1 MSTRFVLT
9 SLFIGMTALLSA
21 PALAQVVATGSL
33 SGIVKSPDGASV
45 PGATVSAES
54 AGLQGRRT
62 ATTSSDGHY
71 IVPLLPPGDYLVS
84 FELAGFRTVKER
96 VRIGLGEDV
105 TLAVTLTVAP
115 FAQSVEVDARSLSE
129 FSTSLSAVS
138 TFSQRDFVEKLPL
151 DRTPGGTVRLA
162 PDVQATGPGGNLVI
176 SGAVSYESLYL
187 VNGVVVND
195 NQTGQPNPLF
205 IEDAIQE
212 TAVTTA
218 GVSAEFGRFSGG
230 VVNVVTRSGGN
241 DFKGSFRTTFTN
253 DSWTSLTPFPGDSR
267 VNTTVPIY
275 EATLGGRILTDKLWF
290 FGAARHSD
298 TKNSATTT
306 LTNIPYVFEND
317 ETRYEG
323 KLTYAITPQHTVK
336 ASLTQIALAQYNRSS
351 GTFLDL
357 ASLGD
362 RTNPQ
367 RLISTNYGGVFSSN
381 TFLEAQWSQRTYALD
396 GSGATTTD
404 LLGGTVLYDRQLN
417 NAHYHAPPSCGV
429 CTSEHRDNW
438 DVLVKATHFLTT
450 SRTGSHDIV
459 VGADV
464 FNDRRY
470 DNQFPTASTYGIFGT
485 SIQTVGNTVYPVFAN
500 DGTTFIRW
508 TPIFVPTQGTAFRT
522 YSGFANDA
530 WHPADRLSVSL
541 GLRFDKNG
549 GTDSVGNPVISDQAW
564 SPRVGLSWDPD
575 GQGVWTFG
583 GGVGRYVA
591 GMLVT
596 VADGSSPGGR
606 AAQFDYAY
614 LGPAI
619 NTNTSTPATDQ
630 NTAIQTVFNW
640 FTQNGGTNRPTRG
653 APSVPGLTTVIDGT
667 LGSPYALEYTA
678 GAARKL
684 GTRGEVRLDGI
695 YRDYRKFYS
704 NRVDLV
710 TGRVTN
716 SVGQA
721 FDLAVIDNTSD
732 LARTYRALRAQV
744 SLRPSSA
751 VTAGANYTLSKTS
764 GNFDGETFPS
774 GGQLSSTSETY
785 PQYTQAAWNRP
796 AGDLSIDQRHR
807 IRAWTT
813 IGVPLRSRVDDLNVG
828 VIEWVDSGTPYGA
841 VGVIDPRPYVQNP
854 GYVNPPATEAYYF
867 TARDAFRTASTSHT
881 DLAVV
886 YTHKLD
892 KIELFVRG
900 TVANV
905 FNQAGI
911 SNGAAVDQSILTAN
925 NASTL
930 QRFNPFT
937 TLPVQ
942 GVNWNYGPDFGKP
955 LTRLAFQTP
964 RTAGFSLGF
973 RF

>member
-1 MSTRFVLT
+1 MRFTLT
-9 SLFIGMTALLSA
+9 SLFISITTFLSA
-21 PALAQVVATGSL
+21 PAVAQVVATGSL
-33 SGIVKSPDGASV
+33 SGLVKSTDGASV
-45 PGATVSAES
+45 PSAIVSAES

-62 ATTSSDGHY
+62 TTTSADGHY
-71 IVPLLPPGDYLVS
+71 IVPLLPPGDYVVS
-84 FELAGFRTVKER
+84 FELAGLQTVKER
-96 VRIGLGEDV
+96 VRIGLGQDV
-105 TLAVTLTVAP
+105 TLTVTMTVAP

-129 FSTSLSAVS
+129 FSSSLPAVS
-138 TFSQRDFVEKLPL
+138 TFSQHDFVEKLPL

-162 PDVQATGPGGNLVI
+162 PDVQATGPGGNVVI
-176 SGAVSYESLYL
+176 AGAVSYESLYL

-195 NQTGQPNPLF
+195 NQSGQPNSLF

-218 GVSAEFGRFSGG
+218 GISVEFGRFSGG

-253 DSWTSLTPFPGDSR
+253 DSWTALTPFPGDSR
-267 VNTTVPIY
+267 VKTTVPIY
-275 EATLGGRILTDKLWF
+275 EATLGGRIVTDKLWF
-290 FGAARHSD
+290 FGAARRAN
-298 TKNSATTT
+298 TRNSATTS

-323 KLTYAITPQHTVK
+323 KLTYAISPQHTVK
-336 ASLTQIALAQYNRSS
+336 ASLTKIDLAQYDRSS

-357 ASLGD
+357 ASLSD

-367 RLISTNYGGVFSSN
+367 RLITTNYGGAFSSN
-381 TFLEAQWSQRTYALD
+381 TLLEGQWSQRTYALD
-396 GSGATTTD
+396 GSGAKTTD

-417 NAHYHAPPSCGV
+417 NARYHSPTSCGV

-438 DVLVKATHFLTT
+438 DLLVKATHFLTAP
-450 SRTGSHDIV
+450 RVGSHDFV

-464 FNDRRY
+464 FNDRRF

-485 SIQTVGNTVYPVFAN
+485 SIQTVGNSIYPVFAS

-522 YSGFANDA
+522 YSGFASDA
-530 WHPADRLSVSL
+530 WRPTDRLSVSL

-549 GTDSVGNPVISDQAW
+549 GTDSVGNAVISDQAW
-564 SPRVGLSWDPD
+564 SPRVGLSWNPD
-575 GQGVWTFG
+575 GQSAWTFN

-619 NTNTSTPATDQ
+619 NTNTNGPATDQ
-630 NTAIQTVFNW
+630 NTAIHTVFDW
-640 FTQNGGTNRPTRG
+640 FMQNGGTNRPTRG
-653 APSVPGLTTVIDGT
+653 APSVPGLTTVIGST

-678 GAARKL
+678 GVARRL
-684 GTRGEVRLDGI
+684 GTLGEVRLDGI

-704 NRVDLV
+704 NRVDLT

-716 SVGQA
+716 SIGQT
-721 FDLAVIDNTSD
+721 FDLALIDNTSD
-732 LARTYRALRAQV
+732 LTRTYRALRVQV

-764 GNFDGETFPS
+764 GNFDGETFPT
-774 GGQLSSTSETY
+774 GGQLSATSETY

-796 AGDLSIDQRHR
+796 MGDLSVDQSHR

-813 IGVPLRSRVDDLNVG
+813 ISVPLRSRLNDLNIG
-828 VIEWVDSGTPYGA
+828 VIEWIDSGTPYGA
-841 VGVIDPRPYVQNP
+841 VGVVDPRAYIQNP
-854 GYVNPPATEAYYF
+854 GYVNPPATEGYYF
-867 TARDAFRTASTSHT
+867 TARDAFRTATTSHT
-881 DLAVV
+881 DLSVV
-886 YTHKLD
+886 YTHKLA

-900 TVANV
+900 TVVNV
-905 FNQAGI
+905 FNLAGL
-911 SNGAAVDQSILTAN
+911 SNGAAVDQSVLTAN
-925 NASTL
+925 NTPTL

-942 GVNWNYGPDFGKP
+942 GVNWNYGPNFGKP
-955 LTRLAFQTP
+955 LTRLAYQTP
-964 RTAGFSLGF
+964 RTAGFSLGI

>member
-1 MSTRFVLT
+1 MRFVRT
-9 SLFIGMTALLSA
+9 AVFIGVPILLST
-21 PALAQVVATGSL
+21 PTFAQVVATGSL
-33 SGIVKSPDGASV
+33 SGIVKSTDGASV
-45 PGATVSAES
+45 PGATVSAAS
-54 AGLQGRRT
+54 ADLQGQRI

-71 IVPLLPPGDYLVS
+71 IVPLLPPGDYIVS
-84 FELAGFRTVKER
+84 FGLTGFQTTKER
-96 VRIGLGEDV
+96 VRIGVGEDV
-105 TLAVTLTVAP
+105 ALAVTLHVAAISQTVD
-115 FAQSVEVDARSLSE
+115 VDARNLSE
-129 FSTSLSAVS
+129 FSANLPAVS
-138 TFSQRDFVEKLPL
+138 TFSQGDFVEKLPL
-151 DRTPGGTVRLA
+151 DRTPSGTVRLA
-162 PDVQATGPGGNLVI
+162 PDVQATGPSGNLVI
-176 SGAVSYESLYL
+176 SGSVSYESLYL

-195 NQTGQPNPLF
+195 NQSGQPNPLF

-212 TAVTTA
+212 SAVITA
-218 GVSAEFGRFSGG
+218 GISAEFGRFSGG

-241 DFKGSFRTTFTN
+241 DFTGSFRTTFTN

-267 VNTTVPIY
+267 VKTTVPTY
-275 EATLGGRILTDKLWF
+275 EATAGGRILTDRLWF
-290 FGAARHSD
+290 FGAARHAD
-298 TKNSATTT
+298 TKNSATTS

-323 KLTYAITPQHTVK
+323 KLTYAIAPQHTVK
-336 ASLTQIALAQYNRSS
+336 ASLTKIDLAQRNRSS

-367 RLISTNYGGVFSSN
+367 RLISANYGGVLAHN
-381 TFLEAQWSQRTYALD
+381 TYLEGQWSERTYSLD
-396 GSGATTTD
+396 GSGAKTTD

-417 NAHYHAPPSCGV
+417 NARYHAPTSCGV

-450 SRTGSHDIV
+450 SRAGSHSII

-485 SIQTVGNTVYPVFAN
+485 SILTVGNTIYPVFVN

-530 WHPADRLSVSL
+530 WHPTDHLSVNL

-549 GTDSVGNPVISDQAW
+549 GTDSVGNPVIKDQAW
-564 SPRVGLSWDPD
+564 SPRLGLSWNPD
-575 GQGVWTFG
+575 GQGVWTLS
-583 GGVGRYVA
+583 GGVAQYVA

-606 AAQFDYAY
+606 AAQFDFAY
-614 LGPAI
+614 LGPSI
-619 NTNTSTPATDQ
+619 NTNVNAPLVDQ
-630 NTAIQTVFNW
+630 DAAIQTALNW
-640 FTQNGGTNRPTRG
+640 FNQNGGTNRPTRG
-653 APSVPGLTTVIDGT
+653 APSVPGLTTVIGGT
-667 LGSPYALEYTA
+667 SGSPKALEYTV
-678 GAARKL
+678 GATRKL
-684 GTRGEVRLDGI
+684 GTFGEVRVDGI
-695 YRDYRKFYS
+695 YRDYENFYS
-704 NRVDLV
+704 NRVDLT

-716 SVGQA
+716 SVGQT
-721 FDLAVIDNTSD
+721 FDLAVVDNTSD
-732 LARTYRALRAQV
+732 LTRTYRAMRAQV
-744 SLRPSSA
+744 SLRPASR
-751 VTAGANYTLSKTS
+751 VTVGANYALSKAF

-774 GGQLSSTSETY
+774 GGQASATSETY
-785 PQYTQAAWNRP
+785 PEYTQVTWNRP
-796 AGDLSIDQRHR
+796 TGDLSIDQRHR
-807 IRAWTT
+807 VRAWTT
-813 IGVPLRSRVDDLNVG
+813 VGVPLGSPGDDLNIG
-828 VIEWVDSGTPYGA
+828 VIEWIDSGTPYGA

-867 TARDAFRTASTSHT
+867 TARDAFRTASASRT

-886 YTHKLD
+886 YAHRVNKA
-892 KIELFVRG
+892 ELFVRA
-900 TVANV
+900 TVVNI

-911 SNGAAVDQSILTAN
+911 SNGGAVDQSILTAN
-925 NASTL
+925 NTSSL

-937 TLPVQ
+937 SAPVR
-942 GVNWNYGPDFGKP
+942 GVNWDYGPNFGKP
-955 LTRLAFQTP
+955 LTRLAYQTP

>member
-1 MSTRFVLT
+1 
-9 SLFIGMTALLSA
+9 
-21 PALAQVVATGSL
+21 
-33 SGIVKSPDGASV
+33 
-45 PGATVSAES
+45 
-54 AGLQGRRT
+54 
-62 ATTSSDGHY
+62 
-71 IVPLLPPGDYLVS
+71 LLPPGDYVVS
-84 FELAGFRTVKER
+84 FELAGFQTANER

-105 TLAVTLTVAP
+105 SLAVTLKVAP
-115 FAQSVEVDARSLSE
+115 IAQSIEVDARNLSE
-129 FSTSLSAVS
+129 FSSSLPAAS
-138 TFSQRDFVEKLPL
+138 TFKQRDFVEKLPL
-151 DRTPGGTVRLA
+151 DRTPSGTVRLA
-162 PDVQATGPGGNLVI
+162 PDVQATGPSGNLVV

-195 NQTGQPNPLF
+195 NQSGQPNPLF

-212 TAVTTA
+212 TSVTTA
-218 GVSAEFGRFSGG
+218 GISSEFGRFSGG

-241 DFKGSFRTTFTN
+241 DFGGSFRTTFTD
-253 DSWTSLTPFPGDSR
+253 DSWTARTPFPGDSR
-267 VNTTVPIY
+267 VNSTVPIY
-275 EATLGGRILTDKLWF
+275 EATAGGRMVTDTLWF

-298 TKNSATTT
+298 TKNSATTS

-323 KLTYAITPQHTVK
+323 KLTYAITPQQTVK
-336 ASLTQIALAQYNRSS
+336 ASLTKIDLAQYNRSS

-357 ASLGD
+357 ASLSD

-367 RLISTNYGGVFSSN
+367 RLISANYSGVLTRN
-381 TFLEAQWSQRTYALD
+381 TFLEGQWSERTYALD
-396 GSGATTTD
+396 GSGAKTTD

-417 NAHYHAPPSCGV
+417 NARYHAPTSCGV

-438 DVLVKATHFLTT
+438 DVLLKATHFLTT
-450 SRTGSHDIV
+450 SHTGSHNIV
-459 VGADV
+459 VGVDV

-485 SIQTVGNTVYPVFAN
+485 SILTVGNTIYPVFAN

-530 WHPADRLSVSL
+530 WHPTARLSVNL

-549 GTDSVGNPVISDQAW
+549 GTDSVGNPVIDDQAW
-564 SPRVGLSWDPD
+564 SPRLGLSWNPD
-575 GQGVWTFG
+575 GQGGWTFN
-583 GGVGRYVA
+583 GGVAQYVA
-591 GMLVT
+591 GILVT

-619 NTNTSTPATDQ
+619 NTDASAPLMDQ
-630 NTAIQTVFNW
+630 NAAIQAAFNW
-640 FTQNGGTNRPTRG
+640 FDQNGGTNRPTRG
-653 APSVPGLTTVIDGT
+653 APSVPGLTTVIAGT
-667 LGSPYALEYTA
+667 LGSPKSTEYTA

-684 GTRGEVRLDGI
+684 GTLGEIRVDGI
-695 YRDYRKFYS
+695 YRDYGNFYS
-704 NRVDLV
+704 NRVDLT

-716 SVGQA
+716 SVGQV
-721 FDLAVIDNTSD
+721 FDLAVIDNTSE
-732 LARTYRALRAQV
+732 LARTYHAMRAQL
-744 SLRPSSA
+744 SLRPTTA
-751 VTAGANYTLSKTS
+751 VSVGANYTLSKTS
-764 GNFDGETFPS
+764 GSFDGETFPN
-774 GGQLSSTSETY
+774 GGQASATSETY
-785 PQYTQAAWNRP
+785 PEYTQASWNRP
-796 AGDLSIDQRHR
+796 TGDLSIDQRHR
-807 IRAWTT
+807 VRAWTT
-813 IGVPLRSRVDDLNVG
+813 VRVPLGSRADDVSIG
-828 VIEWVDSGTPYGA
+828 VIEWIESGTPYGA

-881 DLAVV
+881 DLAFV
-886 YTHKLD
+886 YTHKVD
-892 KIELFVRG
+892 RVELFVRG
-900 TVANV
+900 TVINV

-925 NASTL
+925 NTSAL

-937 TLPVQ
+937 TVPVR
-942 GVNWNYGPDFGKP
+942 GVNWDYGPNFGKP
-955 LTRLAFQTP
+955 LTRLAYQTP